1 MTVNLYK
8 GDNVNRLHSKVIDT
22 IPYIFLK
29 HRLSATI
36 MKKIEKIIMLI
47 ILACLC
53 VLAWASVFV
62 WHNAVTAIVF
72 TVCIIIWLFGL
83 NSENNN

>member
-1 MTVNLYK
+1 
-8 GDNVNRLHSKVIDT
+8 
-22 IPYIFLK
+22 
-29 HRLSATI
+29 

-62 WHNAVTAIVF
+62 WHNAITTVVF
-72 TVCIIIWLFGL
+72 TACIIIWLLIL
-83 NSENNN
+83 NVESNN

>member
-1 MTVNLYK
+1 ME
-8 GDNVNRLHSKVIDT
+8 
-22 IPYIFLK
+22 
-29 HRLSATI
+29 
-36 MKKIEKIIMLI
+36 KIEKIIMLI

-62 WHNAVTAIVF
+62 WHNAITTVVF

-83 NSENNN
+83 NSESNN

>member
-1 MTVNLYK
+1 
-8 GDNVNRLHSKVIDT
+8 
-22 IPYIFLK
+22 
-29 HRLSATI
+29 

-62 WHNAVTAIVF
+62 WHNAITTVVF
-72 TVCIIIWLFGL
+72 TACIIIWLLAL
-83 NSENNN
+83 NSESNN